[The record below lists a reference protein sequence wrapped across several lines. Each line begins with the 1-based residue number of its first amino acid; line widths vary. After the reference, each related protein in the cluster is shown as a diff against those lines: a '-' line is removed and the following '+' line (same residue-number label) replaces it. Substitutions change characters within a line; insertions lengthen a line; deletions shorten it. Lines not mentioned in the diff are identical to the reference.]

1 MGASGVGTGHF
12 PGKIDPE
19 RDLRPLSTDK
29 EDGPSAKAPRKG
41 RRSPKK
47 DGAKEPPE
55 PVAASGSTPPGARAG
70 SKNASKKEPDAR
82 ASGDDDARDD
92 LDDDRFE
99 DDDGAPLS
107 EDDPKDAAALR
118 SRSASARAAASRASK
133 GYRFAFYLIWVLAV
147 PLALAVGTVWLFTPA
162 DGAGEVGGLRTLVS
176 EQKIPFG
183 ILFFTAFAIAVWR
196 FRYDLPLSALAGIAG
211 RADVPPSLRPRYE
224 EAGALIEEARRILK
238 ARKKDI
244 QRELTSSEREDVHQ
258 ALGDLDDAMNAE
270 PFVAKTFER
279 AHNKADRVIGEHLGR
294 WRKGEIREYAESI
307 AIAIG
312 VALLL
317 RALAVEAFKIPSG
330 SMIPTLMVGDHI
342 FVNKLSYGPTIP
354 YTETRLFPD
363 LPPMRGDVM
372 VFKYPE
378 KPEQD
383 FIKRVIAVPGD
394 SLEVVDGRPVI
405 NGWVVPHCPVGA
417 FEHDG
422 RTGEL
427 YVEYL
432 EDKAYFTLYDMPT
445 AEKTCDSSRDCEGEG
460 TCYAGLCGTDYKSFH
475 VSPNEV
481 WVMGDNRNNS
491 HDSRSWYNGR
501 GGGVPFENIKGRAMF
516 VFATFGPGGN
526 FTDRMLVN
534 VMGKPHLPASQQRL
548 QPALDKCLRTV
559 PEHTT
564 PR

>member
-1 MGASGVGTGHF
+1 VGGS
-12 PGKIDPE
+12 
-19 RDLRPLSTDK
+19 STT
-29 EDGPSAKAPRKG
+29 G
-41 RRSPKK
+41 RRTAAK
-47 DGAKEPPE
+47 GAP
-55 PVAASGSTPPGARAG
+55 
-70 SKNASKKEPDAR
+70 KKEPAGDRPAR
-82 ASGDDDARDD
+82 SSARRSDPPEDEPDDPD
-92 LDDDRFE
+92 LDEAIDD
-99 DDDGAPLS
+99 DDDGAPTSDDASSDRPAARGRSS
-107 EDDPKDAAALR
+107 EL
-118 SRSASARAAASRASK
+118 RAAANRASK
-133 GYRFAFYLIWVLAV
+133 GYRFAFYSIWVFAV
-147 PLALAVGTVWLFTPA
+147 PLTLAVATVWLFTPA
-162 DGAGEVGGLRTLVS
+162 EGAGEVGGLRTLVS

-183 ILFFTAFAIAVWR
+183 ILFFTAFAIVVWR

-211 RADVPPSLRPRYE
+211 RADVPPELRARYE

-238 ARKKDI
+238 ARKKHV

-270 PFVAKTFER
+270 PFVPRAFER
-279 AHNKADRVIGEHLGR
+279 AHSKADRVVGEHLGR

-317 RALAVEAFKIPSG
+317 RGLAVEAFKIPSG

-342 FVNKLSYGPTIP
+342 FVNKLSYGPMVP

-363 LPPMRGDVM
+363 LPPKRGDVM

-383 FIKRVIAVPGD
+383 FIKRVMATPGD

-405 NGWVVPHCPVGA
+405 NGWVVPHCHVGA

-427 YVEYL
+427 YVEYM

-445 AEKTCDSSRDCEGEG
+445 AEKTCESSRDCEGEG

-534 VMGKPHLPASQQRL
+534 VMGRPHLPSSQAKL
-548 QPALDKCLRTV
+548 QPAVDKCLRSV
-559 PEHTT
+559 PERTT
-564 PR
+564 PN